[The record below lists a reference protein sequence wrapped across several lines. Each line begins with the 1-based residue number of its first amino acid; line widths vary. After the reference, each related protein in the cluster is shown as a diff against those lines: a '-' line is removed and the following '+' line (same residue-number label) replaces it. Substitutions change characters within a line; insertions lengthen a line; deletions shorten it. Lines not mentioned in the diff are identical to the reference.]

1 MRIPSVAA
9 RVILV
14 ETPLIRGATAAQI
27 ASLRNTIF
35 IEYSF
40 VNVRSAPRD
49 DNGGWWYGKY
59 GKSPQKA
66 GTT

>member
-14 ETPLIRGATAAQI
+14 ETPLIRGATAEQI
-27 ASLRNTIF
+27 TSLRNTIF

-40 VNVRSAPRD
+40 VNVRSVATGR
-49 DNGGWWYGKY
+49 GRGM
-59 GKSPQKA
+59 
-66 GTT
+66 TV

>member
-27 ASLRNTIF
+27 TSLRNTIF

-40 VNVRSAPRD
+40 VNVRSVATGR
-49 DNGGWWYGKY
+49 GRGM
-59 GKSPQKA
+59 
-66 GTT
+66 TV